1 MAEDK
6 EKRAAEAKA
15 HVDEMAAKFAPEISV
30 SVQNSVV
37 YSDPAR
43 LLMEEDWTRVAP
55 SEEVRDIDSVSAVF
69 EYSKEGKG
77 CVLNFASY
85 KKPGGEFLSG
95 AIAQEES
102 LCHESTLYNVL
113 SMKQPY
119 YLYNI
124 GHTNRS
130 LYTDRALYSPDIV
143 FQRGKDVV
151 KADVLTCAAPNFSA
165 ASKYQHVSRQEN
177 EVSLL
182 NRVRFLLLI
191 AKEQKPD
198 VLILGA
204 FGCGVFG
211 QDPDVIAK
219 MLHEEVQRLCPARK
233 VVYAVPGEKSE
244 ENLKAFRKNIR

>member
-1 MAEDK
+1 MSEDK
-6 EKRAAEAKA
+6 EKLAAKANAHVGEMTVKYAAE
-15 HVDEMAAKFAPEISV
+15 ISI
-30 SVQNSVV
+30 SAQNSVV
-37 YSDPAR
+37 YSDLAK
-43 LLMEEDWTRVAP
+43 LLAEEDWTRVAP
-55 SEEVRDIDSVSAVF
+55 SEEVCDIDSVSAVF
-69 EYSKEGKG
+69 EYSKEGKV

-85 KKPGGEFLSG
+85 KKPGGGFLSG
-95 AIAQEES
+95 ASAQEES

-113 SMKQPY
+113 SRKQPY

-130 LYTDRALYSPDIV
+130 LYTDRAIYSPDIV
-143 FQRGKDVV
+143 FQRETNVV

-165 ASKYQHVSRQEN
+165 ASKYQHVSQQEN

-191 AKEQKPD
+191 AKEQKLD

-219 MLHEEVQRLCPARK
+219 MLHEEVQRLCPAKK
-233 VVYAVPGEKSE
+233 VVYAVPGAKSE